1 MTSDS
6 TIPGPDPAPQQ
17 PPEMAEPIDIDL
29 KNITAIV
36 VEDEEVISDVICAL
50 LGKIGLRRAIAVGNA
65 EDAIYQLEDDETT
78 KIDIALVDLMLPG
91 ASGLALIK
99 TMREHKT
106 RRLREMPVVVI
117 TSYTGM
123 KVYRKAAE
131 FDINGFLR
139 KPVSPGSLET
149 AVIRALGGKV
159 SAKAMQAY
167 RNEAGAL
174 QREGGGKKNTGFL
187 AWLFGAD
194 GANSGTA
201 AAGKVSGKGQ
211 ANAKPQNKD
220 RPTTTSAQSSG
231 GAKRKAKPTVN
242 RSA

>member
-1 MTSDS
+1 MSSDPTLTESDS
-6 TIPGPDPAPQQ
+6 ADDAPAQNI
-17 PPEMAEPIDIDL
+17 EPVEVDL
-29 KNITAIV
+29 KTITAIV
-36 VEDEEVISDVICAL
+36 VEDEEVIRDVICAL
-50 LGKIGLRRAIAVGNA
+50 LGKIGLRRAVAVGSA

-117 TSYTGM
+117 TSYTSM

-139 KPVSPGSLET
+139 KPVAPGSLET
-149 AVIRALGGKV
+149 AVIKAMGGKV
-159 SAKAMQAY
+159 STKALQAY
-167 RNEAGAL
+167 RAEAAAL
-174 QREGGGKKNTGFL
+174 QNQSGDKKRPGFFATLFGNSAANTTPAQAPQKQKTTRPSQGKK
-187 AWLFGAD
+187 A
-194 GANSGTA
+194 
-201 AAGKVSGKGQ
+201 
-211 ANAKPQNKD
+211 AKPPPKI
-220 RPTTTSAQSSG
+220 
-231 GAKRKAKPTVN
+231 N

>member
-6 TIPGPDPAPQQ
+6 TMTGPEPVPQH
-17 PPEMAEPIDIDL
+17 PSDSTDATDVDL
-29 KNITAIV
+29 KRITAIV
-36 VEDEEVISDVICAL
+36 VEDEEVIRDVICAL
-50 LGKIGLRRAIAVGNA
+50 LGKIGLRRAIAVSNA

-106 RRLREMPVVVI
+106 KRLREMPVVVI
-117 TSYTGM
+117 TSYTSM

-139 KPVSPGSLET
+139 KPVAPGSLQT
-149 AVIRALGGKV
+149 AVIKALGGKV

-167 RNEAGAL
+167 RNEANSL
-174 QREGGGKKNTGFL
+174 QGESGSKKKPGFLAMLFGTDGGGKTKPT
-187 AWLFGAD
+187 
-194 GANSGTA
+194 SG
-201 AAGKVSGKGQ
+201 GPQQ
-211 ANAKPQNKD
+211 ARAPSKKAAKPASK
-220 RPTTTSAQSSG
+220 
-231 GAKRKAKPTVN
+231 VN

>member
-1 MTSDS
+1 MPQPS
-6 TIPGPDPAPQQ
+6 PDAD
-17 PPEMAEPIDIDL
+17 EPKDIDL

-36 VEDEEVISDVICAL
+36 VEDEEVIRDVICAL
-50 LGKIGLRRAIAVGNA
+50 LGKIGLRRAVAVSNA

-106 RRLREMPVVVI
+106 QRLREMPVVVI
-117 TSYTGM
+117 TSYTSM

-139 KPVSPGSLET
+139 KPVAPGSLET
-149 AVIRALGGKV
+149 AVIKALGGKV

-167 RNEAGAL
+167 RNEASAL
-174 QREGGGKKNTGFL
+174 QQEGGGKKSTGFL
-187 AWLFGAD
+187 SWLFGAD
-194 GANSGTA
+194 GAKPSAPT
-201 AAGKVSGKGQ
+201 AGKNQ
-211 ANAKPQNKD
+211 AK
-220 RPTTTSAQSSG
+220 AQSQGQSQAKAKTKPAQG
-231 GAKRKAKPTVN
+231 GGIKPKPKPTVN

>member
-6 TIPGPDPAPQQ
+6 TMTGPEPLPEPAPQ
-17 PPEMAEPIDIDL
+17 PSPDEHEPVDVDL
-29 KNITAIV
+29 KKITALV

-50 LGKIGLRRAIAVGNA
+50 LGKIGLRRAIAVSNA

-106 RRLREMPVVVI
+106 KRLREMPVVVI
-117 TSYTGM
+117 TSYTSM

-139 KPVSPGSLET
+139 KPVAPGALET
-149 AVIRALGGKV
+149 AVIKALGGKV

-174 QREGGGKKNTGFL
+174 QRESGGRKNTGFL
-187 AWLFGAD
+187 AWLFGANGD
-194 GANSGTA
+194 KPGTA
-201 AAGKVSGKGQ
+201 PSGQ
-211 ANAKPQNKD
+211 TPNKPQ
-220 RPTTTSAQSSG
+220 PAQSNDG
-231 GAKRKAKPTVN
+231 VKRKPKPTVN